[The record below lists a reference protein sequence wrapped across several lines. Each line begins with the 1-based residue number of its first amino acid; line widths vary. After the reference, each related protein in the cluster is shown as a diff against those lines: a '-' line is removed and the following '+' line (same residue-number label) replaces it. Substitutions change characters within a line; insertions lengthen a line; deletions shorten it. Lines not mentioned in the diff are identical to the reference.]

1 MEFNLEEIQ
10 GIHAKRRNDA
20 CADPC
25 SGMILDVMRRQL
37 HMLPQ
42 PNLLTKAW
50 LGKTL
55 ACCLA
60 IPAIAGQLT
69 PDLRFFRSE
78 AELRIAV
85 LM

>member
-1 MEFNLEEIQ
+1 LEFNLEEIQ
-10 GIHAKRRNDA
+10 GIHAKRRNHA

-25 SGMILDVMRRQL
+25 NGMILDAVRRQL
-37 HMLPQ
+37 HMPPQ
-42 PNLLTKAW
+42 HEILTKAW
-50 LGKTL
+50 LGKKL

-78 AELRIAV
+78 QN
-85 LM
+85 